1 MCFLTEFWCVLIP
14 QIFFSIGRVSKGPC
28 QTLLCY
34 ISSQLAKRKSVTI
47 ITILKFHFWFFS
59 SHTFSHLV
67 LQYFKRTVSCFF
79 SFQEDSFLLFNS
91 SINFNLKLLM
101 PYLCLTL
108 SKGSL
113 SMGGVYVGMNFPMEI
128 IPELSLN
135 K

>member
-1 MCFLTEFWCVLIP
+1 MWFLTEFWCALIP

-34 ISSQLAKRKSVTI
+34 ISSQLAKRKSITI

-59 SHTFSHLV
+59 SHTFSHLIF
-67 LQYFKRTVSCFF
+67 QNFKRTLSFF
-79 SFQEDSFLLFNS
+79 FQEDSILLFNS

-101 PYLCLTL
+101 PYLCQTL
-108 SKGSL
+108 SKWLL
-113 SMGGVYVGMNFPMEI
+113 SMGGVQVGMNFPMEI